1 MADSANKICQG
12 CGAAITAEQIAQ
24 RKAGLIQGVLL
35 CPACVDKKR
44 QQAIAAQSAAKA
56 TGHVKHATAVPA
68 KKAEVT
74 DEADIAISLVDDDEM
89 PTSESRMIRSF
100 AKGSTL
106 GGAHH
111 DQNLRRAL
119 TGPTEA
125 ATRAR
130 TFHGKLT
137 DAGLAHLDDTMNEW
151 LDKNDDIYIKSVTS
165 SIGVFE
171 SKTKEPHL
179 FITVFY

>member
-1 MADSANKICQG
+1 MADTANKICQG
-12 CGAAITAEQIAQ
+12 CGAGITAEQIAQ

-35 CPACVDKKR
+35 CPACVEKKR
-44 QQAIAAQSAAKA
+44 QQALAAQAAQKA
-56 TGHVKHATAVPA
+56 AGHVAVAVPA
-68 KKAEVT
+68 KKAAPT
-74 DEADIAISLVDDDEM
+74 DEADVAISLVDDDEM

-111 DQNLRRAL
+111 DDKLQRAL

-151 LDKNDDIYIKSVTS
+151 LDKNDDVYIKSVTS